1 MLRFF
6 RMALLSF
13 RALFAWIDPKLYL
26 VINVVDPLL
35 QILYYG
41 LLVRYT
47 HGARDLAPWIVGNA
61 LLLCTRNAVFVV
73 GSLLRNERYEG
84 TLMLTVASP
93 ANKFKVFVA
102 RSFFNPLEAALSV
115 ILGLGFGMLV
125 FGARVPP
132 GGLGPLALILAAAMF
147 AGMCFGL
154 VLSSLALVMREVH
167 LFLNVAAMLLFILTG
182 ASFPLERLPA
192 FALQA
197 AHWIPVTRS
206 VAASRLL
213 FQDPGASI
221 APLLLQEFLLSL
233 LYLLTAY
240 GLFRFF
246 ERVARVN
253 GTLEC
258 Y

>member
-1 MLRFF
+1 MRRFL

-13 RALFAWIDPKLYL
+13 KALFTWIDPKLYL
-26 VINVVDPLL
+26 VINVIDPML

-47 HGARDLAPWIVGNA
+47 HGSRDLAPWIVGNA

-102 RSFFNPLEAALSV
+102 RSFFNPMESALSV
-115 ILGLGFGMLV
+115 TLGLGFGMLV

-132 GGLGPLALILAAAMF
+132 GSLGPLALILLVAMF

-167 LFLNVAAMLLFILTG
+167 LFLNIAAMLLFILTG

-206 VAASRLL
+206 VAASRML
-213 FQDPGASI
+213 FQNPGSGI
-221 APLLLQEFLLSL
+221 GSLLIQELLLSF
-233 LYLLTAY
+233 LYLLAAY

-246 ERVARVN
+246 ERVARVH
-253 GTLEC
+253 GTLDC